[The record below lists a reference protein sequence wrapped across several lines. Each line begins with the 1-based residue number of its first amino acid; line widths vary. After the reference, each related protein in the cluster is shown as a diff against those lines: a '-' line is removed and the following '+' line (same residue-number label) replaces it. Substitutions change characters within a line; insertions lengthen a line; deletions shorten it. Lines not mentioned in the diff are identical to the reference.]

1 MKLWLLEIL
10 ACPIDKAFPLE
21 LTVLKWQDE
30 ENSDDKINQLI
41 EMYKNGQVLPPKTET
56 PLHLEIKDD
65 NKIYINDFLILK
77 PTPFNEYLQ
86 ELIQKLAELDLVH
99 DLSQWQGK
107 IALKLCSETIKG
119 NLQDAL
125 NKITKMNKTS
135 PTQEEQENSE
145 KKMKIYE
152 GIILDLEFLNLF
164 KYNLE
169 IDEGVIKCPKCKRW
183 FPIFET
189 IPQMLPDEVR
199 NSETDLKFKEKWK
212 SKFNF

>member
-30 ENSDDKINQLI
+30 GNVDDNIKQLI
-41 EMYKNGQVLPPKTET
+41 KMYKNGQVLPAKTES

-77 PTPFNEYLQ
+77 PTPLDEYLQ
-86 ELIQKLAELDLVH
+86 ELIMKLAELDLVH
-99 DLSQWQGK
+99 DLSQWQGE

-119 NLQDAL
+119 KLQDAL
-125 NKITKMNKTS
+125 NKITEISKDN
-135 PTQEEQENSE
+135 PTQEDSKEI
-145 KKMKIYE
+145 MKIYE
-152 GIILDLEFLNLF
+152 AIITDLEFLNLF

-169 IDEGVIKCPKCKRW
+169 IDEGVIRCPKCKRW

>member
-10 ACPIDKAFPLE
+10 ACPIDKVFPLE

-30 ENSDDKINQLI
+30 GNVDDNIKQLI
-41 EMYKNGQVLPPKTET
+41 EMYKKGQVLPAKTES

-77 PTPFNEYLQ
+77 PTPLDEYLQ
-86 ELIQKLAELDLVH
+86 ELILKLEELDLVH
-99 DLSQWQGK
+99 DLSQWQGE

-119 NLQDAL
+119 KLQDAL
-125 NKITKMNKTS
+125 KKIIEMNRTN
-135 PTQEEQENSE
+135 PTQEKQENSE
-145 KKMKIYE
+145 KIMKIYE
-152 GIILDLEFLNLF
+152 KIILDLEFLNLF

-169 IDEGVIKCPKCKRW
+169 IDEGVIKCPKCNRW

-199 NSETDLKFKEKWK
+199 NSETDLKFKEKWS

>member
-21 LTVLKWQDE
+21 LSVLKWQDE
-30 ENSDDKINQLI
+30 GKVDDKIKQLI
-41 EMYKNGQVLPPKTET
+41 EMYNKGQVLPAKTES

-65 NKIYINDFLILK
+65 YKIYINDFLILK
-77 PTPFNEYLQ
+77 PTPLDEYLQ
-86 ELIQKLAELDLVH
+86 ELISKLAELDLVH
-99 DLSQWQGK
+99 DLSQWQGE

-125 NKITKMNKTS
+125 NKITEMNKTS
-135 PTQEEQENSE
+135 PTEEDSE
-145 KKMKIYE
+145 KIMEIYE
-152 GIILDLEFLNLF
+152 KIILDLEFLNLF

-169 IDEGVIKCPKCKRW
+169 IDEAVIKCPKCKRW
-183 FPIFET
+183 FPVFET

>member
-30 ENSDDKINQLI
+30 GNVDDNIKQLI
-41 EMYKNGQVLPPKTET
+41 KMYKNGQVLPAKTES

-77 PTPFNEYLQ
+77 PTPLDEYLQ
-86 ELIQKLAELDLVH
+86 ELILKLEELDLVH
-99 DLSQWQGK
+99 DLSQWQGE

-125 NKITKMNKTS
+125 NKITEISKDN
-135 PTQEEQENSE
+135 PTQ
-145 KKMKIYE
+145 
-152 GIILDLEFLNLF
+152 
-164 KYNLE
+164 
-169 IDEGVIKCPKCKRW
+169 
-183 FPIFET
+183 
-189 IPQMLPDEVR
+189 
-199 NSETDLKFKEKWK
+199 
-212 SKFNF
+212 